1 MPSSTSS
8 FKTYEL
14 KRIVPK
20 HHWVL
25 LALLTVAL
33 TAVLILGW
41 ELYCR
46 QMGYAPSLNDTED
59 LWSSRRTLIDED
71 PNRTVVIGASRALF
85 DFNMDVYEKAMGE
98 RPLQLSTVG
107 TNPGPYLQDLADHA
121 EYSGTV
127 IVGVVPSLFFAP
139 GGPPVKSP
147 ENHLKRY
154 REWSPTQRVGH
165 FLGMILE
172 QRLAFINQEDL
183 TLKQLLLKLKL
194 PEREKFKSHPE
205 HPPYFYEV
213 DEERQGGMTDMAEN
227 DIVLQKRIQQIWLPL
242 FKPPP
247 SPEGKTKEQ
256 IDADRDK
263 AVNEILEKTKSRVDK
278 IRNRGGKV
286 IFLRLPSTSELRD
299 IENKYTPRADYWDRI
314 LKITAAPGIHF
325 EDYAE
330 LSGFDCPEWSHL
342 SKQDAAEFTRRLMPL
357 FQKLRKAGEM

>member
-14 KRIVPK
+14 KRIVPN

-25 LALLTVAL
+25 LAMVTVALTVAL
-33 TAVLILGW
+33 TLGW

-46 QMGYAPSLNDTED
+46 HLGYAPSLNDTED

-71 PNRTVVIGASRALF
+71 PNRTVVIGASRVLF
-85 DFNMDVYEKAMGE
+85 DFNLDVYEKAMGE
-98 RPLQLSTVG
+98 RPLQLATVG
-107 TNPGPYLQDLADHA
+107 TNPGAYLQDLADHT
-121 EYSGTV
+121 EFSGTV

-139 GGPPVKSP
+139 GGPPAKSP

-154 REWSPTQRVGH
+154 RGWSPTQRMGH

-172 QRLAFINQEDL
+172 RRLSFINQEDL

-194 PEREKFKSHPE
+194 PERKKFKAHPDL
-205 HPPYFYEV
+205 PPYFYQV
-213 DEERQGGMTDMAEN
+213 DEERQGSMTDMAEN

-242 FKPPP
+242 FRPPP
-247 SPEGKTKEQ
+247 SPEGKTREQ
-256 IDADRDK
+256 VDADRDK
-263 AVNEILEKTKSRVDK
+263 VVNGILEKTKSRVDK
-278 IRNRGGKV
+278 IRSRGGKV

-314 LKITAAPGIHF
+314 LQITAASGIHF
-325 EDYAE
+325 EDYTE

-357 FQKLRKAGEM
+357 FQDLRKAGEM